1 MPCLV
6 DLRPD
11 TVVDLTVLRPFLPS
25 ADALDKPD
33 DNLEPKPEDFLL
45 IFSVRDGRRE
55 VVYSEEEGAGGFL
68 SSGFFDLRLDVN
80 LPNMI
85 QHNSIVN
92 RYKILSLRY

>member
-6 DLRPD
+6 VLRPA

-33 DNLEPKPEDFLL
+33 DNLEPKPEDDRL
-45 IFSVRDGRRE
+45 IFSVREGRRE

-68 SSGFFDLRLDVN
+68 SSVFFDLRLDVN
-80 LPNMI
+80 LPKMI
-85 QHNSIVN
+85 QQQKELDKSP
-92 RYKILSLRY
+92 

>member
-1 MPCLV
+1 MMPCLV

-33 DNLEPKPEDFLL
+33 DNLEPKPEDDRL

-68 SSGFFDLRLDVN
+68 SSVFFDLRLDVN

-85 QHNSIVN
+85 QQQKELDKSP
-92 RYKILSLRY
+92 YYS

>member
-33 DNLEPKPEDFLL
+33 DNLEPKPEDDRL
-45 IFSVRDGRRE
+45 IFSVREGRRD

-68 SSGFFDLRLDVN
+68 RLLRLEEVECDFELEEVG
-80 LPNMI
+80 
-85 QHNSIVN
+85 
-92 RYKILSLRY
+92 